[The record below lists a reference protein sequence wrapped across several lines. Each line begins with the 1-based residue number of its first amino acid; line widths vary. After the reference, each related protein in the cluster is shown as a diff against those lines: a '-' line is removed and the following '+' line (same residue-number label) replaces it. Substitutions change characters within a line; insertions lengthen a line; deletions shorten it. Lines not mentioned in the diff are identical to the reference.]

1 MILYSGKTFFKTDK
15 ARKGGLEEKTYTLKR
30 KNVRIPLMK
39 RCVSVK
45 MTILKGGSREERD
58 SSPDIFIQ
66 VKSGFS
72 GLEGSR
78 KNWSLQKGRSSLG
91 SVCVGFT
98 Y

>member
-1 MILYSGKTFFKTDK
+1 
-15 ARKGGLEEKTYTLKR
+15 
-30 KNVRIPLMK
+30 MK

-45 MTILKGGSREERD
+45 MMNLKGGSREERN

-78 KNWSLQKGRSSLG
+78 KNRSLQRGGAALGLRVWDLHTDTNCILLRRCFPFFSSSSLL
-91 SVCVGFT
+91 S
-98 Y
+98 